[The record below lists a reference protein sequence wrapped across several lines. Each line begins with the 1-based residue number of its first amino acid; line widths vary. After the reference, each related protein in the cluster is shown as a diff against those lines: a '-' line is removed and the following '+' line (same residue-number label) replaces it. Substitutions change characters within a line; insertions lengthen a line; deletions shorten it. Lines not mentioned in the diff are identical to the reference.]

1 MSGLWTRTQTQ
12 YHINSLEMMAVHN
25 VFTHWKDIFVNDVIL
40 VGTDNST
47 VVAYLNKQGGT
58 VSRNLCL
65 LARRLLLWAAKYNII
80 VRARHIP
87 GRLNAIADGLSR
99 KNQIVATE
107 WSLCP
112 QMFKE
117 LSHQMGGHWIDL
129 FATRHNN
136 KISCFISPVPDPPA
150 WEVDALAT
158 LWEGM

>member
-1 MSGLWTRTQTQ
+1 MIL
-12 YHINSLEMMAVHN
+12 YKLYIIL
-25 VFTHWKDIFVNDVIL
+25 THWKDIFVNCSFSGHRQFHSGGI
-40 VGTDNST
+40 SEQ
-47 VVAYLNKQGGT
+47 ARGT

-112 QMFKE
+112 QIFKE
-117 LSHQMGGHWIDL
+117 LSHQMGGPWMDL
-129 FATRHNN
+129 FATRPNN
-136 KISCFISPVPDPPA
+136 KISCFISPVSDPLA

-158 LWEGM
+158 LWEGMWTAA